1 MGHTVELPAQMFY
14 VALEEHLLL
23 SAFRHL
29 VGSPVC
35 AACPPIMTMASRNDI
50 VRAALDHLPEPERT
64 CFLQYADSLSDRLCH
79 ETRSS
84 FPSLSARLV
93 LHDACDEAESFAR
106 EYLHGGSGCLWT
118 ALRDV
123 VSRLPFRPDERPFG
137 DGDLCVFGAYA
148 KGGIQGLTKP
158 TANHPTTCILINAA
172 ILSIDCRHTWSS
184 FAITA
189 NNCTAVHRDQW
200 NEPGAC
206 LLFGVSHHEGGELW
220 LEDPSGRHFRE
231 HAATLVPGNLWPTS
245 AMGVSFD
252 SGRKLHATNPWT
264 NGSRIMIIAYTV
276 RRPHTLSPT
285 LAEYLLDL
293 GFMLPGARY
302 GHTV

>member
-1 MGHTVELPAQMFY
+1 MGHTVELPAHMFY

-93 LHDACDEAESFAR
+93 LHDACDEAESCAR

-231 HAATLVPGNLWPTS
+231 HAGAIFGPPVLWES
-245 AMGVSFD
+245 ALTAAAS
-252 SGRKLHATNPWT
+252 
-264 NGSRIMIIAYTV
+264 Y
-276 RRPHTLSPT
+276 
-285 LAEYLLDL
+285 
-293 GFMLPGARY
+293 MLQIRGPMAAAS
-302 GHTV
+302 